1 MRQDVVYPGLALNC
15 YAVGSLSSC
24 LFLSS
29 AGMEGVYYHVWQ
41 SSFSSVR
48 LKHMNHMLLPSWGG
62 SLEARMLLRKAGI
75 RATW

>member
-1 MRQDVVYPGLALNC
+1 MRQDVVYPELALNC

-29 AGMEGVYYHVWQ
+29 AGMEGVYYHV
-41 SSFSSVR
+41 R
-48 LKHMNHMLLPSWGG
+48 LKYMNHTLLPSWGG
-62 SLEARMLLRKAGI
+62 SLEARMLSRKAGI